1 MIQILDLCNARDD
14 LRKSVHS
21 AIRNYAERGLKSL
34 AVARQVRKIVQSC
47 NKFREEEEKKTKI

>member
-1 MIQILDLCNARDD
+1 MIQILDLCNVRDD

-21 AIRNYAERGLKSL
+21 AIGNYAERGLKSL